1 MLFELLRVAMGVQ
14 ENISRIPTTKEWD
27 LLFKQAQE
35 QSLAGICFAGIHRIV
50 ANTDGGFAKIGMT
63 RSQFLEWLGV
73 SIMIQNRNRQINL
86 RCIELQRKL
95 TKDRVQFC
103 ILKGQGAGLRYPCEL
118 SIYRQS
124 GDIDVWMSG
133 GTDKVVA
140 YVNSIAPTDEI
151 TGNHVQFHLF
161 EDTDVEMHF
170 LPVRICNRFANSR
183 LKKWLALQESNQMHH
198 SVSFGDAEL
207 NVPTVEF
214 DLVYQLLHIYKHL
227 FNEGIGL
234 RQIMDYYYVLKS
246 KVDDETIQRVQKT
259 VSVLGL
265 DKFASALMWVIRE
278 VFCLDDEYLLW
289 APNKTDGEF
298 LLNEILQM
306 GNFGQGDQR
315 FRLNKDDSHMK
326 RYWQMSS
333 SKWRFINHFPSEV
346 FWQPIDL
353 FLRFFEQRSLRK
365 KISFVSSDT
374 TN

>member
-1 MLFELLRVAMGVQ
+1 MLFELLRVAIGVQ
-14 ENISRIPTTKEWD
+14 EKISRIPTTKEWD
-27 LLFKQAQE
+27 LLFKQAQK
-35 QSLAGICFAGIHRIV
+35 QSLAGICFAGILRIV
-50 ANTDGGFAKIGMT
+50 ANTDEGFAKIGMT
-63 RSQFLEWLGV
+63 KSLFLEWLGV
-73 SIMIQNRNRQINL
+73 SIMIQNKNRQMNL
-86 RCIELQRKL
+86 RCIELQSKL
-95 TKDRVQFC
+95 TKDHVQFC

-133 GTDKVVA
+133 GIDKVIA

-151 TGNHVQFHLF
+151 TGNHIQFHYF

-170 LPVRICNRFANSR
+170 LPVRIANRLANSR
-183 LKKWLALQESNQMHH
+183 LKKWLALQEFNQMHH
-198 SVSFGDAEL
+198 PVPFGDTEL
-207 NVPTVEF
+207 NVPTDEF
-214 DLVYQLLHIYKHL
+214 DLVYLLLHIYKHL
-227 FNEGIGL
+227 FNDGIGL
-234 RQIMDYYYVLKS
+234 RQIMDYYYVLKL

-278 VFCLDDEYLLW
+278 VFCLDDGFLLW

-333 SKWRFINHFPSEV
+333 SKWRFVNHFPSEV
-346 FWQPIDL
+346 IWQPIDIL
-353 FLRFFEQRSLRK
+353 LRFFEQRVLRR
-365 KISFVSSDT
+365 KISRVSRDT
-374 TN
+374 MF

>member
-27 LLFKQAQE
+27 LLFKQAQK

-50 ANTDGGFAKIGMT
+50 ANTDEGFAKIGMT
-63 RSQFLEWLGV
+63 KSQFLEWLGV
-73 SIMIQNRNRQINL
+73 SIMIQNRNRQMNL

-95 TKDRVQFC
+95 TEDGVQFC

-133 GTDKVVA
+133 GIDKVIS

-151 TGNHVQFHLF
+151 TGNHIQLHLF

-170 LPVRICNRFANSR
+170 LPVRICNRLANSR
-183 LKKWLALQESNQMHH
+183 LKKWLALQECNQMHH
-198 SVSFGDAEL
+198 SVPFGDAEL
-207 NVPTVEF
+207 NVPTDEF

-246 KVDDETIQRVQKT
+246 KVDGGAIQRVHK
-259 VSVLGL
+259 VISSLGL
-265 DKFASALMWVIRE
+265 NKFASALMWVIRE
-278 VFCLDDEYLLW
+278 VFGLEVEYLLW
-289 APNKTDGEF
+289 DPNKRDGEF
-298 LLNEILQM
+298 LLNEIMQM
-306 GNFGQGDQR
+306 GNFGHGDQR
-315 FRLNKDDSHMK
+315 FRLNKEDSHMK
-326 RYWQMSS
+326 RFWQMSS
-333 SKWRFINHFPSEV
+333 SKWRFVSHFPSEV
-346 FWQPIDL
+346 FWQPIDI

-365 KISFVSSDT
+365 KISLVSSDT
-374 TN
+374 TF

>member
-1 MLFELLRVAMGVQ
+1 MPR
-14 ENISRIPTTKEWD
+14 
-27 LLFKQAQE
+27 
-35 QSLAGICFAGIHRIV
+35 
-50 ANTDGGFAKIGMT
+50 
-63 RSQFLEWLGV
+63 
-73 SIMIQNRNRQINL
+73 
-86 RCIELQRKL
+86 
-95 TKDRVQFC
+95 
-103 ILKGQGAGLRYPCEL
+103 
-118 SIYRQS
+118 
-124 GDIDVWMSG
+124 
-133 GTDKVVA
+133 
-140 YVNSIAPTDEI
+140 
-151 TGNHVQFHLF
+151 
-161 EDTDVEMHF
+161 
-170 LPVRICNRFANSR
+170 
-183 LKKWLALQESNQMHH
+183 
-198 SVSFGDAEL
+198 
-207 NVPTVEF
+207 VEF
-214 DLVYQLLHIYKHL
+214 VLVYQLLHIYKHL

-246 KVDDETIQRVQKT
+246 KVDNETIQRVQKT

-346 FWQPIDL
+346 FWQPIDI

-365 KISFVSSDT
+365 KISLVSSDT

>member
-27 LLFKQAQE
+27 LLFKQAQK
-35 QSLAGICFAGIHRIV
+35 QALAGICCAGIHRIV
-50 ANTDGGFAKIGMT
+50 GNTDGGFAKIGMT

-246 KVDDETIQRVQKT
+246 KVDNETIQRVQKT

-346 FWQPIDL
+346 FWQPIDI

-365 KISFVSSDT
+365 KISLVSSDT

>member
-27 LLFKQAQE
+27 LLFKQAQK

-50 ANTDGGFAKIGMT
+50 GNTDGGFAKIGMT

-151 TGNHVQFHLF
+151 TGNHIQFHLF
-161 EDTDVEMHF
+161 EDTEVEMHF
-170 LPVRICNRFANSR
+170 LPIRICNRFANSR
-183 LKKWLALQESNQMHH
+183 LKKWLALQESNQMRNP
-198 SVSFGDAEL
+198 VPFGDVEL
-207 NVPTVEF
+207 NVPTDEF
-214 DLVYQLLHIYKHL
+214 DLVYQMLHIYKHL

-234 RQIMDYYYVLKS
+234 RQLMDYYYVLKS
-246 KVDDETIQRVQKT
+246 KVDDETIQHVQKT

-346 FWQPIDL
+346 FWQPIDI

-365 KISFVSSDT
+365 KISLVSSDT